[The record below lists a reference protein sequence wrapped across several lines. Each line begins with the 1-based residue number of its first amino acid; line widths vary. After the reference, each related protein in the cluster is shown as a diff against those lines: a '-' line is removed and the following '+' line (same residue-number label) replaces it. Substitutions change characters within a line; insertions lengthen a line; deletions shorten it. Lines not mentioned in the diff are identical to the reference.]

1 MGQTGFE
8 TWWPHYPKRPN
19 NPKQA
24 ARVVWDR
31 LDKAGTLPPLRDMI
45 AAADR
50 YADYCRREKIE
61 PRFIAHARTWLNQ
74 QRWQEFIFVDDAK
87 PQVKSAF
94 PAILSPL
101 VDAIGESECKRQFYD
116 CDLSE
121 DAGTLIVRT
130 PWRFQVAKLEVFSET
145 VSRIIKAPLRIELK
159 TQVGGIPA

>member
-8 TWWPHYPKRPN
+8 TWWSHYPKRPN

-50 YADYCRREKIE
+50 YTDYCRREKIE

-101 VDAIGESECKRQFYD
+101 VRAYGERECQQRFAD
-116 CDLSE
+116 CDLDTE
-121 DAGTLIVRT
+121 NGTLVIRT
-130 PWRFQVAKLEVFSET
+130 AWRFQFERLETFVET
-145 VSRIIKAPLRIELK
+145 VSRFIEAPVRLEFKREKA
-159 TQVGGIPA
+159 A